1 MIQQRVDG
9 KDLKDRIK
17 ILLSFFTPSKIYYY
31 GNYTQVK
38 VHEDV
43 IEFTQVNIVG
53 EAINTGLLEVSVQG
67 EHYLEEEKVINVPTE
82 ELKKIVNQIPEEVN
96 DIVVAD
102 NYLAIIS
109 YDKEIT
115 IPVVDSDVPRNLIE
129 NHELIKQVDGSAID
143 IKLLN
148 KAINEVNHATKG
160 VIVSYDNYAI
170 YLENE
175 SVYVNKGVRIT
186 RQYLTEPLELT
197 EGLYL
202 PLYMVPVLKQL
213 DDENV
218 KLARTTTVSGEDL
231 VMVRGDNFAIHFQ
244 EWYSKREFPIGPIKQ
259 MTQLTQP
266 QATPEYLAA
275 LGDLST
281 ADKVLELDLTNSQIR
296 TKDGKIEIDVPALNT
311 PKVYIST
318 EVMPKKAEM
327 KKYHS
332 VEVGPSTVVF
342 QGEDNITIV
351 ATMEES

>member
-9 KDLKDRIK
+9 KDLKDKIK

-38 VHEDV
+38 VREDV
-43 IEFTQVNIVG
+43 IEFTQVNIIG

-129 NHELIKQVDGSAID
+129 NHELIKQVDGSVID

-202 PLYMVPVLKQL
+202 PLYMVPVLKQ
-213 DDENV
+213 
-218 KLARTTTVSGEDL
+218 
-231 VMVRGDNFAIHFQ
+231 
-244 EWYSKREFPIGPIKQ
+244 
-259 MTQLTQP
+259 
-266 QATPEYLAA
+266 
-275 LGDLST
+275 
-281 ADKVLELDLTNSQIR
+281 
-296 TKDGKIEIDVPALNT
+296 
-311 PKVYIST
+311 IS
-318 EVMPKKAEM
+318 
-327 KKYHS
+327 
-332 VEVGPSTVVF
+332 
-342 QGEDNITIV
+342 
-351 ATMEES
+351 

>member
-9 KDLKDRIK
+9 KDLKDKIK

-38 VHEDV
+38 VYEDT

-67 EHYLEEEKVINVPTE
+67 EYYLEEEKVINVPTE

-96 DIVVAD
+96 EVIVTD
-102 NYLAIIS
+102 TSLTITS
-109 YDKEIT
+109 QDKEIT

-129 NHELIKQVDGSAID
+129 NHELIKQAVEEPIS
-143 IKLLN
+143 IKELN

-186 RQYLTEPLELT
+186 RHYLTEPLGLT

-213 DDENV
+213 DNENV
-218 KLARTTTVSGEDL
+218 QLARSTTVSGEDL

-244 EWYSKREFPIGPIKQ
+244 EWYSKNEFPLDAIKQ
-259 MTQLTQP
+259 MTQLSQP
-266 QATPEYLAA
+266 QATPEYLTA

-281 ADKVLELDLTNSQIR
+281 ADKVLELNLTDSQIR
-296 TKDGKIEIDVPALNT
+296 TKDGKIEIDVPQMNA

-327 KKYHS
+327 RKYHS

-342 QGEDNITIV
+342 QGEDIITIV